1 MLNEIACYNTNG
13 IVPTP
18 QGNRHAAS
26 APFQEFATKD
36 GSIMV
41 CCPTNAQFKTLMET
55 LDQPE
60 KIHDLRN
67 RRSVIKTKTNWKLCC
82 NQFFQL

>member
-1 MLNEIACYNTNG
+1 MVASVMLNEIACYNTNG

-60 KIHDLRN
+60 IYEDPRFKEQKERH
-67 RRSVIKTKTNWKLCC
+67 
-82 NQFFQL
+82 